1 MTVKIARVVAH
12 KGLFALALEK
22 RRLSDK
28 PPSLRMEYPI
38 EKHQGPEAV
47 RKARNR
53 RKRIRQIR
61 KRRQGLLLLTALSLD
76 SKPCL
81 AETPR
86 MAHQI
91 ATMWGFT
98 HSQWRGRLRR
108 CNKTTP
114 KEEQS

>member
-1 MTVKIARVVAH
+1 MKIARVVAH

-22 RRLSDK
+22 RRLPDK

-38 EKHQGPEAV
+38 EKHQGREVV

-61 KRRQGLLLLTALSLD
+61 KRRQGLALLTALSIAG
-76 SKPCL
+76 KPCL

-86 MAHQI
+86 RAHQI
-91 ATMWGFT
+91 ATAWGFT
-98 HSQWRGRLRR
+98 HTQWRGRLRR
-108 CNKTTP
+108 CSKPTP
-114 KEEQS
+114 KKEQS